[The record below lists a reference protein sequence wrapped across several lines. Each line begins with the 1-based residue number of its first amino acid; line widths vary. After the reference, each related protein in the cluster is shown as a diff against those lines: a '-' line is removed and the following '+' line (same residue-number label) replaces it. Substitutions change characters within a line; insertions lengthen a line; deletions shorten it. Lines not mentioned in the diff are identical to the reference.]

1 MYKEKDGIR
10 TKLQKCR
17 SLAIVSVGLHYGK
30 NESYSIIL
38 NLMISTALQFQVMV
52 LARQG
57 PILPMAWR
65 KCYNRDSGTAIAG
78 TKEEKELT
86 LYFDVLL

>member
-1 MYKEKDGIR
+1 M
-10 TKLQKCR
+10 CR
-17 SLAIVSVGLHYGK
+17 SLAIVSVELNYGK

-38 NLMISTALQFQVMV
+38 NLMISTAQQFQVMV
-52 LARQG
+52 LGRQG

-65 KCYNRDSGTAIAG
+65 KCDKCMAIAG